1 MASDPG
7 KFSCEICSENLRSK
21 TGACV
26 ATVSLFSETSNK
38 EFSNACNGKPVVFAE
53 LLRVLGI
60 VLVQDRQ
67 RSVCKKCARKIVNCY
82 KLFTELQQAFI
93 DSSGWKSSE
102 GNTETTCTLQTPQN
116 SRKENCVPQHQR
128 SPTGITPTA
137 KRLRIYFRSVTSES
151 IVYYLITATS
161 RFWMCHTVGWMVL
174 CQALLSLLPLP
185 PPPSHISS
193 ISSPLP

>member
-82 KLFTELQQAFI
+82 KLRV
-93 DSSGWKSSE
+93 
-102 GNTETTCTLQTPQN
+102 TTGVH
-116 SRKENCVPQHQR
+116 R
-128 SPTGITPTA
+128 
-137 KRLRIYFRSVTSES
+137 
-151 IVYYLITATS
+151 
-161 RFWMCHTVGWMVL
+161 
-174 CQALLSLLPLP
+174 
-185 PPPSHISS
+185 
-193 ISSPLP
+193 

>member
-7 KFSCEICSENLRSK
+7 KFSCEICNENLRSK

-38 EFSNACNGKPVVFAE
+38 EFSNACNGKPIVFAD

-102 GNTETTCTLQTPQN
+102 GNTETTCTLQTPQK
-116 SRKENCVPQHQR
+116 SREENCVPQHQR
-128 SPTGITPTA
+128 SPNGITPTA
-137 KRLRIYFRSVTSES
+137 KRQKSNESSRLNTKTNSKNLSERRLKDPCLKPRSRMTIIQPSTGKQRILRI
-151 IVYYLITATS
+151 
-161 RFWMCHTVGWMVL
+161 C
-174 CQALLSLLPLP
+174 P
-185 PPPSHISS
+185 
-193 ISSPLP
+193 

>member
-7 KFSCEICSENLRSK
+7 KFSCQICSENLRSK

-38 EFSNACNGKPVVFAE
+38 EFSNACDGKPVVFAE

-60 VLVQDRQ
+60 VLVQDRP

-93 DSSGWKSSE
+93 DNSGWESSA
-102 GNTETTCTLQTPQN
+102 GNTETTCTPQK
-116 SRKENCVPQHQR
+116 SRKENRVPQHQR

-137 KRLRIYFRSVTSES
+137 KRQKSNESSRLNTTQQQESERKTSKRSLFEANEPYDNYSAVNRE
-151 IVYYLITATS
+151 ITNL
-161 RFWMCHTVGWMVL
+161 MN
-174 CQALLSLLPLP
+174 LPVEAYLP
-185 PPPSHISS
+185 PISKMS
-193 ISSPLP
+193 V